1 MTVPSARAGHSRS
14 PAARAV
20 FRPVRAG
27 NAFEETVERLLQAI
41 KLGVA
46 APGEQLPPERE
57 LAMMF
62 NVSRVTLRE
71 AIRDLTSA
79 GYVEVRRGR
88 YGGTFIRSHPPE
100 GGSAVR
106 TPPAARE
113 IEDILL
119 LRTVLEVGSAEAA
132 ASAALTQRERAH
144 LRDRL
149 DACSSAPLADYR
161 RMDSRFHLALAEVTG
176 SASLTAAVADE
187 RTRVNELLDAIPL
200 LEHNIAHSNAQHEQ
214 LVDAVLHGDAT
225 KARAVMT
232 EHLDGTAALLRG
244 FLV

>member
-1 MTVPSARAGHSRS
+1 MTTTRAGRTRS

-57 LAMMF
+57 LATLF

-79 GYVEVRRGR
+79 GYVESRRGR
-88 YGGTFIRSHPPE
+88 YGGTFVRSRPPD
-100 GGSAVR
+100 GGSDVP
-106 TPPAARE
+106 TLPSARE
-113 IEDILL
+113 IDDVLL
-119 LRTVLEVGSAEAA
+119 LRKVLEVGSAEAA

-149 DACSSAPLADYR
+149 EACASAPLADYR

-176 SASLTAAVADE
+176 SASLTAAAADA
-187 RTRVNELLDAIPL
+187 RSRLNELLDAIPL
-200 LEHNIAHSNAQHEQ
+200 LERNIAHSNAQHER
-214 LVDAVLHGDAT
+214 LVDAVLAGDVEA
-225 KARAVMT
+225 ARAVMT